1 MITLVALLLV
11 SNIAFKL
18 SDLQYDALVA
28 QIPSQQSYSAQIS
41 FLGELLA
48 LILMSTTAQ

>member
-28 QIPSQQSYSAQIS
+28 QIPSQQSSQRANFFSRRIV
-41 FLGELLA
+41 GTNIA
-48 LILMSTTAQ
+48 